1 MTELPSAEPAPSRLQ
16 RRRGRYRKVVELDLR
31 TRAGRRAR
39 ELIQQFETALGG
51 TITDGQRLAVHRAA
65 LLTSLAE
72 DKRARSLAGEPINLD
87 DLVRIDRLA
96 MQAVRLLGI
105 DLLSQPKSVP
115 SLADYVRSKS
125 KSAGIT
131 P

>member
-1 MTELPSAEPAPSRLQ
+1 MTEMSSAESAPSRMQ
-16 RRRGRYRKVVELDLR
+16 RRRSRYRKVDELDLR

-39 ELIQQFETALGG
+39 ELICQFETALGG

-105 DLLSQPKSVP
+105 DLVGQSKSGP
-115 SLADYVRSKS
+115 SLAEYLASK
-125 KSAGIT
+125 A
-131 P
+131 PAP

>member
-1 MTELPSAEPAPSRLQ
+1 MSSAEPAPSRI
-16 RRRGRYRKVVELDLR
+16 RRRRSRYRKVDELDLR

-39 ELIQQFETALGG
+39 ELIRVFETALGG
-51 TITDGQRLAVHRAA
+51 AITDGQRLAVHRAA

-125 KSAGIT
+125 KSEGIT